1 MLNTQNVSVA
11 VDLSKTDD
19 KVLRYIKFLAN
30 ELNIK
35 KLNLIH
41 VIPSILSPGNA
52 DWEMHEILGVG
63 FNLRDKI
70 KSQLLTKTDFI
81 FDNGVSA
88 DVEIVEG
95 NPYRE
100 MITAA
105 ESLKSN
111 LVVVGRKEKSDGSG
125 ITAKRIAR
133 NFSGHVLFVPPDA
146 PLKISRISVP
156 VDFSENSARALEM
169 AIDLSSKVKNCS
181 VRCVHIVNTAPSNY
195 YLDLKT
201 RSRLDTQFLQ
211 SSKDA
216 WDIFVQKNDFKKYE
230 VPIDFEQNFN
240 DSSSKILS
248 NYFNNQH
255 SDLVVMGAKG
265 HTAFEKFLYGSVT
278 EKFVDNFN
286 DCPVMIVR

>member
-52 DWEMHEILGVG
+52 DWEMHEILGPG

-70 KSQLLTKTDFI
+70 KGQLLTKTDFL

-88 DVEIVEG
+88 EVEIVEG

-100 MITAA
+100 MIATA
-105 ESLKSN
+105 EKLKSN
-111 LVVVGRKEKSDGSG
+111 LVVVGRKEKSEGSG
-125 ITAKRIAR
+125 ITAQRIAR

-146 PLKISRISVP
+146 PLKITRISVP
-156 VDFSENSARALEM
+156 VDFSDNSARAMEM
-169 AIDLSSKVKNCS
+169 ALDLAGKVKNCS
-181 VRCVHIVNTAPSNY
+181 VRCVHIVNTSPANY

-201 RSRLDTQFLQ
+201 RNRLDTQFMQ
-211 SSKDA
+211 SSKEA
-216 WDIFVQKNDFKKYE
+216 WEDFIEKNDFKKFD
-230 VPIDFEQNFN
+230 VPIDFVQNFN
-240 DSSSKILS
+240 ESSSKILS

-265 HTAFEKFLYGSVT
+265 HTAFENFLYGSVT
-278 EKFVDNFN
+278 EKFVDSFN

>member
-1 MLNTQNVSVA
+1 MLSTQNVSVA
-11 VDLSKTDD
+11 VDLSETDD

-35 KLNLIH
+35 KLHLIH
-41 VIPSILSPGNA
+41 VVPSILSPGNA
-52 DWEMHEILGVG
+52 DWEMHEILGAG

-70 KSQLLTKTDFI
+70 KDHLLTKTNFI
-81 FDNGVSA
+81 FDNGVTA
-88 DVEIVEG
+88 EVEVVEG
-95 NPYRE
+95 NPYRG
-100 MITAA
+100 MLTAA
-105 ESLKSN
+105 ENLKSN
-111 LVVVGRKEKSDGSG
+111 LVVVGQKEKSAGSG

-133 NFSGHVLFVPPDA
+133 NFSGHILFVPPEA
-146 PLKISRISVP
+146 PLKISKISVP

-169 AIDLSSKVKNCS
+169 ALDLASKVENCS

-201 RSRLDTQFLQ
+201 RNRLDTQFMQ
-211 SSKDA
+211 VSKTA
-216 WDIFVQKNDFKKYE
+216 WEVFIEENDFKKFK

-240 DSSSKILS
+240 QSSSKILS

-255 SDLVVMGAKG
+255 SDLVVMGAQG
-265 HTAFEKFLYGSVT
+265 HTAFENFLYGSVT
-278 EKFVDNFN
+278 EKFVDSFN